1 MRGAGDSGI
10 NGGPSGDLHIII
22 SVRPHPIFERDGYN
36 VFCTIPITFTEAA
49 LGAEIIVPTL
59 DGKVKFTIH
68 EGTQPGDEFK
78 LKGKGIQRLH
88 GSGRGDQ
95 FVKINIEVPRNLSK
109 QSKEA
114 LKHFESLADNENYKE
129 RTGFFERLKKYFNE

>member
-1 MRGAGDSGI
+1 MRGAGDSGV
-10 NGGPSGDLHIII
+10 NGGPSGDLHIIV
-22 SVRPHPIFERDGYN
+22 SVRPHPIFEREGYN

-78 LKGKGIQRLH
+78 LKGKGITKLN
-88 GSGRGDQ
+88 GNGRGDQ
-95 FVKINIEVPRNLSK
+95 YVKVNIEVPRNLSK

-114 LKHFESLADNENYKE
+114 LKNFESLANNENYKE